1 MLKKWDLSNQSRTI
15 QFIAAIVTAVIG
27 GLLFN
32 LIKVPIPWLL
42 GPMAALLI
50 ASRLE
55 ILNFIGPLQ
64 LGIRD

>member
-15 QFIAAIVTAVIG
+15 QFIAAIITAVIG

-42 GPMAALLI
+42 GPMAALVNCVTI
-50 ASRLE
+50 
-55 ILNFIGPLQ
+55 Q
-64 LGIRD
+64 KC